1 MGHCTPI
8 KLSDPIDI
16 TEWINS
22 TKAVIKLNGI
32 KAFPDLIG
40 ISFFFRGK
48 ETHRQDLTFKIN

>member
-1 MGHCTPI
+1 MGHCAPI

-16 TEWINS
+16 TELVNL

-40 ISFFFRGK
+40 ISFFRGK